1 MGDAAMSETVGDM
14 MFLVGTALVGC
25 LIVLLALAGL
35 LVYLLAKHQKQ
46 ATFPME
52 MLLQQ
57 DLPGDERIR
66 STINSA
72 IAAGRIPGF
81 PPRSQP
87 SAAPGAGPDADGGA
101 RLMTTS
107 RGMAEAGSN
116 VSFDE
121 TDPLGLG

>member
-66 STINSA
+66 STISSA

-81 PPRSQP
+81 PSRSQP
-87 SAAPGAGPDADGGA
+87 SAAPGTGPDADGGA

-116 VSFDE
+116 VPFDE